1 MPVVFD
7 AICDTARFLILPRPI
22 HMIALLL
29 LIQLS
34 PLQEALTFHAS
45 FDSTS
50 TADVA
55 AGDPVLY
62 RAQGWGERDNARPAV
77 LPEGVVSIIPHGG
90 RHGGAL
96 NFSRYAE
103 ALYFFRAQDNLP
115 YHQEG
120 WNATISFWLKLDPNQ
135 GLVEGQWCDPIQI
148 TSRAWDDASI
158 FVDFTRNRPRQFRFA
173 AFADRTIWNPDNQP
187 WEEMVPGVMP
197 MITVSD
203 PPFSH
208 DSWTHVVLVLQKF
221 NTDQNHA
228 VLFGYLNGELSGV
241 LEGRD
246 QILTW
251 NSEEVLTQI
260 GLQFKGQIDDL
271 AFFNRDLSTAEIQQL
286 YMLPEGIAAL
296 HK

>member
-1 MPVVFD
+1 
-7 AICDTARFLILPRPI
+7 
-22 HMIALLL
+22 MIALFL

-50 TADVA
+50 TADIAV
-55 AGDPVLY
+55 GDPVLY
-62 RAQGWGERDNARPAV
+62 RAQGWGERGDARPAA
-77 LPEGVVSIIPHGG
+77 LPEGSVSIVSNGG
-90 RHGGAL
+90 RYGGAL
-96 NFSRYAE
+96 NFSQYAE
-103 ALYFFRAQDNLP
+103 ALHYFRTQDNLP

-135 GLVEGQWCDPIQI
+135 DLVEGQWCDPIQI

-173 AFADRTIWNPDNQP
+173 AFADRAIWNPDGQP
-187 WEEMVPGVMP
+187 WEEMAPGVMP

-203 PPFSH
+203 PPFSR

-221 NTDQNHA
+221 NTDQDRA
-228 VLFGYLNGELSGV
+228 VLFGYLNGQFSGV

-246 QILTW
+246 QTLIW
-251 NSEEVLTQI
+251 NPEEVLTQI
-260 GLQFKGQIDDL
+260 GLQFKGQMDDL
-271 AFFNRDLSTAEIQQL
+271 AFFNRDLSSAEVQQL
-286 YMLPEGIAAL
+286 YMLPEGITTL
-296 HK
+296 HQ

>member
-1 MPVVFD
+1 
-7 AICDTARFLILPRPI
+7 
-22 HMIALLL
+22 MIALLL

-50 TADVA
+50 TAGIA

-62 RAQGWGERDNARPAV
+62 RAQGWEERDDARPAV
-77 LPEGVVSIIPHGG
+77 LPEGGVSIMPHGG
-90 RHGGAL
+90 RYGGAL
-96 NFSRYAE
+96 NFSQYAE
-103 ALYFFRAQDNLP
+103 ALYYFKTQDNLS
-115 YHQEG
+115 YDREE
-120 WNATISFWLKLDPNQ
+120 WSATISFWLKLDPDHD
-135 GLVEGQWCDPIQI
+135 LVEGQWCDPIQI

-173 AFADRTIWNPDNQP
+173 AFADRAIWNPNDQP
-187 WEEMVPGVMP
+187 WEEMAPGVMP

-203 PPFSH
+203 PPFSR

-221 NTDQNHA
+221 NTDQDHA
-228 VLFGYLNGELSGV
+228 ALFGYLNGEPSGV
-241 LEGRD
+241 LEERD

-251 NSEEVLTQI
+251 NPDEVLTQI

-271 AFFNRDLSTAEIQQL
+271 AFFNRDLSSAEVQQL
-286 YMLPEGIAAL
+286 YTLSEGIATL
-296 HK
+296 RE